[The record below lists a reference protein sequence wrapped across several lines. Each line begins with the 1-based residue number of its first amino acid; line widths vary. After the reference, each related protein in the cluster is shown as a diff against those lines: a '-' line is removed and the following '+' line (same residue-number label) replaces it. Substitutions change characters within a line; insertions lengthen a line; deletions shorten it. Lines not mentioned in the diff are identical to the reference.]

1 MSDSL
6 NRDRFP
12 ALTALVEK
20 WAELTRTV
28 TVLHPDAPA
37 SLEAEVWAFKDRAED
52 LLGYEP
58 LVALYP
64 LEDRWVIDVARRGTA
79 TTIRD
84 LRTVAEVSD
93 WELAVKAREV
103 AIEFRI
109 EGQRFPEFYQDKP
122 FSRTRFAYES
132 PDSYLREIVAG
143 IENSIRAR
151 FDTEPF
157 ITVYARPAERFDAH
171 VSLDSP
177 AENHELALL
186 LETERLELRKRDRLL
201 DLRLFVDGE
210 PLEVRVERARSHEPD
225 LSLVSFD
232 PLLRRI

>member
-28 TVLHPDAPA
+28 TVLHPDAPV
-37 SLEAEVWAFKDRAED
+37 SLEAGVRSFKNLVEH

-58 LVALYP
+58 LVVLYP

-93 WELAVKAREV
+93 RDLAEKAREV
-103 AIEFRI
+103 AAEFRI
-109 EGQRFPEFYQDKP
+109 EGQRFPEFYQDKA
-122 FSRTRFAYES
+122 FSRTRFAFES
-132 PDSYLREIVAG
+132 PAWYLREAVCG
-143 IENSIRAR
+143 IENAIRER
-151 FDTEPF
+151 FETEPF

-177 AENHELALL
+177 AENHDLALL

-210 PLEVRVERARSHEPD
+210 PLEARVQRARSHEPD